1 MSAVLL
7 ILSFLSLKP
16 NPRLQFTALSL
27 CSYTELS
34 LLQLL
39 SYTVV
44 LCAVYYNSTVQVL
57 YLTGGASFR
66 DLSLVLNANQL
77 VNSMSTEICFLLL
90 VFSSEPEQV
99 IL

>member
-7 ILSFLSLKP
+7 IQSFLSLKP

-44 LCAVYYNSTVQVL
+44 FCAVYYNSTVQVL
-57 YLTGGASFR
+57 YLSGGASFR
-66 DLSLVLNANQL
+66 DLSLVLSANQL
-77 VNSMSTEICFLLL
+77 VNSMSTKICFCSTACI
-90 VFSSEPEQV
+90 FKRA
-99 IL
+99 

>member
-7 ILSFLSLKP
+7 IRSFLSLKP
-16 NPRLQFTALSL
+16 NPRLQFTALNL

-57 YLTGGASFR
+57 YLTGGGLHLGTYHSF
-66 DLSLVLNANQL
+66 
-77 VNSMSTEICFLLL
+77 
-90 VFSSEPEQV
+90 
-99 IL
+99 

>member
-7 ILSFLSLKP
+7 IQSFLSLKP

-44 LCAVYYNSTVQVL
+44 FCAVYYNSTVQVL
-57 YLTGGASFR
+57 YLSGGGGLHLGTYHSF
-66 DLSLVLNANQL
+66 
-77 VNSMSTEICFLLL
+77 
-90 VFSSEPEQV
+90 
-99 IL
+99 